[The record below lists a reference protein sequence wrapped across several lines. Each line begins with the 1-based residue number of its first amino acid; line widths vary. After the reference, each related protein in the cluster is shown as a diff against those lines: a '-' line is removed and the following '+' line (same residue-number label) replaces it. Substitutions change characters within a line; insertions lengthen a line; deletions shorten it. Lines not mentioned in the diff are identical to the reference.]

1 MARWRVTT
9 YSGVVAVCGAVAA
22 CTPTVPV
29 ATAPPAP
36 AVQQP
41 QTTLEAEPP
50 GAAPHE
56 RKSGID
62 RSGRSV
68 SGKASYYA
76 SSFDGKKMANGER
89 LDAHKDVA
97 ASKTLP
103 LGTTAKVINRET
115 GKSATVK
122 ITDRGPHVDGRVID
136 VSPAVANQ
144 LDMKKKGV
152 VRVEVKPIT
161 VPQSDGTVKTVAAQ

>member
-1 MARWRVTT
+1 
-9 YSGVVAVCGAVAA
+9 
-22 CTPTVPV
+22 
-29 ATAPPAP
+29 
-36 AVQQP
+36 
-41 QTTLEAEPP
+41 
-50 GAAPHE
+50 
-56 RKSGID
+56 
-62 RSGRSV
+62 
-68 SGKASYYA
+68 
-76 SSFDGKKMANGER
+76 MANGER